1 MAQIKVN
8 STTMRDKANT
18 LKGIATSIKGF
29 TDEMTNEIDRLRSA
43 WEGEVAE
50 TTVNKFKGL
59 AGSFQER
66 FDTINKYA
74 DFLNNAA
81 DEWDRV
87 NAENLNAANSQPSN

>member
-8 STTMRDKANT
+8 STTMKDKSNT
-18 LKGIATSIKGF
+18 LKNIAKSIKGF
-29 TDEMTNEIDRLRSA
+29 TDEMATEMSHLHSV

-59 AGSFQER
+59 TDDFQER
-66 FDTINKYA
+66 FDTINAYA

-81 DEWDRV
+81 AEWDRV
-87 NAENLNAANSQPSN
+87 NAENLQAAQGQQN